1 MLLTVYLLLL
11 EMLFVMKH
19 VSITSR
25 LLLIGDS
32 NNNFLVAL
40 LGVSPLSSSFF
51 FLNIIYILLYE
62 HWIVSEK

>member
-25 LLLIGDS
+25 LMLIGDS

-51 FLNIIYILLYE
+51 FSNYNLY
-62 HWIVSEK
+62 SAL